1 LLDGYF
7 VRRGLWPWTIN
18 DEGRR
23 TMSGLTYSAAVVTYR
38 RAASLRDVLLSI
50 SGQVPPPR
58 LTVVADNDPE
68 RSAECVVEELRDGW
82 PGRIEYVPVG
92 ENLGPAG
99 GWAEAV
105 ARAQRLPQSRGDYV
119 LVVDDDDLLGSPHL
133 VRALLEVAERSGPT
147 VAGVGLR
154 GARLNRPK
162 ALLERVEPPEGS
174 SGPVDYLASNGAPL
188 YRWAAVDKVGFF
200 ERDLFF
206 GFEDLDLG
214 MRLARAG
221 WTLKVAP
228 LPSLHVVAD
237 TSPNRTAWREYYKN
251 RSLLWILRR
260 HVGVRAVA
268 VALLRSTTL
277 GGARLAIETR
287 NVDLMRAR
295 WMGSADGLSG
305 RLGRSRYEPT
315 ENPPKSKLS
324 KGVVR

>member
-1 LLDGYF
+1 
-7 VRRGLWPWTIN
+7 
-18 DEGRR
+18 
-23 TMSGLTYSAAVVTYR
+23 MSSLTYSAAVVTYR
-38 RAASLRDVLLSI
+38 RVASLRDVLLSI
-50 SGQVPPPR
+50 SEQVPPPR
-58 LTVVADNDPE
+58 LTVVADNDPQ
-68 RSAECVVEELRDGW
+68 RSAESLVRELRDRW
-82 PGRIEYVPVG
+82 PGQIEYVPVG

-105 ARAQRLPQSRGDYV
+105 ATAQRWPESRGDYV
-119 LVVDDDDLLGSPHL
+119 LVVDDDDLLGSPSL
-133 VRALLEVAERSGPT
+133 VRELLDVAERSGPA

-154 GARLNRPK
+154 GAHLNQAK

-174 SGPVDYLASNGAPL
+174 SGLVDYLASNGAPL
-188 YRWAAVDKVGFF
+188 YRWAAIDEVGFF

-221 WTLKVAP
+221 WTLEVAP

-260 HVGVRAVA
+260 HAGPRAVLI
-268 VALLRSTTL
+268 ALLRSTIL

-287 NVDLMRAR
+287 NVELMRAR
-295 WMGSADGLSG
+295 WMGSVDGLSG
-305 RLGRSRYEPT
+305 RLGRSRYEPS
-315 ENPPKSKLS
+315 ENPPKARPS